1 MNPVN
6 RRLHIV
12 EEFNK
17 GVYDIILAT
26 DDANILN
33 EPTSDD
39 EDEAPELTKQPP
51 KELPDSSPKKRKRT
65 DAEYGVSRGIDFQNV
80 SFVINFDLPR
90 TSKSYLHRIGRTARA
105 DQLGTS
111 LSFIIPPHEHNKSK
125 HSSIPTTKNDAKVLE
140 RIKSRLAASG
150 RKELQQYQF
159 DPKQRSEEHT
169 SELQSRV

>member
-26 DDANILN
+26 DEANILN
-33 EPTSDD
+33 EPTSDN
-39 EDEAPELTKQPP
+39 EDETPELPKQPR
-51 KELPDSSPKKRKRT
+51 KESFDSSTKKRKRT

-105 DQLGTS
+105 GTPGTS
-111 LSFIIPPHEHNKSK
+111 LSLIIPPHEYGKSK
-125 HSSIPTTKNDAKVLE
+125 HSSLPSTKNDMKVL
-140 RIKSRLAASG
+140 SR
-150 RKELQQYQF
+150 
-159 DPKQRSEEHT
+159 
-169 SELQSRV
+169 